1 MLKKLIILMIFF
13 CVSLPVFGQ
22 SVDTAWVR
30 RYNGVENGDD
40 EASALAVDGIGNI
53 LVTGNK
59 GTIKYDSAGNLLW
72 TGSWGGIDIAI
83 DNSGNTFVTGVC
95 TDSGTYDYSTIKY
108 YPNGDTAWVR
118 RYHNTPPGLNGVD
131 VATCITVD
139 ASGNVYVSGTSSE
152 VSGAWF
158 RMNYATLKYDSNGNM
173 LWVSRYTPYEVKT
186 ADPTDLAVDDSGN
199 VYVTGTVGNYPYTCY
214 TTIKYNPQGKQL
226 WRNTYNSPDYLN
238 DRSSVIAVDGS
249 HNVYVT
255 GSTGTIKYDADG
267 KQLWVGLWV
276 GSDMR
281 MDDLGNIYL
290 AGGISGDFATIK
302 YYPNGDTGWVR
313 KYNGPGDVNDGA
325 NAMAMDCFRN
335 IYVTGYSGNWPNDDY
350 ATIKYDSNGN
360 QLWVQR
366 YNGPANYWD
375 QPSDITVDFSGNI
388 YVTGKSA
395 QNSVSPYNFDY
406 LTIKYVQFLRGDV
419 NYDRQVVVAD
429 IVYLVSYLFKHGPA
443 PNPLMSG
450 DANCDGKVTISDI
463 VYLVAYLFKHGP
475 QPCS

>member
-1 MLKKLIILMIFF
+1 M
-13 CVSLPVFGQ
+13 
-22 SVDTAWVR
+22 
-30 RYNGVENGDD
+30 
-40 EASALAVDGIGNI
+40 
-53 LVTGNK
+53 
-59 GTIKYDSAGNLLW
+59 
-72 TGSWGGIDIAI
+72 
-83 DNSGNTFVTGVC
+83 
-95 TDSGTYDYSTIKY
+95 
-108 YPNGDTAWVR
+108 
-118 RYHNTPPGLNGVD
+118 
-131 VATCITVD
+131 ATCITVD